1 MDIIQQYLKQ
11 MFDGIVKVTIENE
24 SDITQMRSKEGE
36 AVTLHQKVKVSKEV
50 DVYLD
55 KLQEHMVVSL
65 QKEMKKALTAYNTMD
80 RKDWVMDKKHFGQCI
95 ATVAQIKWSEYTEAA
110 I

>member
-1 MDIIQQYLKQ
+1 

-36 AVTLHQKVKVSKEV
+36 AVPLSQKVKVSKEV

-55 KLQEHMVVSL
+55 KLQEMMVSSL
-65 QKEMKKALTAYNTMD
+65 QKQMKNALSNYMTMD
-80 RKDWVMDKKHFGQCI
+80 RKDWVMDKKHYG
-95 ATVAQIKWSEYTEAA
+95 
-110 I
+110 

>member
-1 MDIIQQYLKQ
+1 

-36 AVTLHQKVKVSKEV
+36 AVPLSQKVKVSKEV

-55 KLQEHMVVSL
+55 KLQEMMVSSL
-65 QKEMKKALTAYNTMD
+65 QKQMKNALTNYMTMD
-80 RKDWVMDKKHFGQCI
+80 RKEWVMDKKHFG
-95 ATVAQIKWSEYTEAA
+95 
-110 I
+110 